1 MPKSERRTKV
11 PKSLGLWKI
20 GARESSMFKLEGIM
34 YHQEAWFLLGI
45 FESHWNI
52 TEIVMSQENC
62 NF

>member
-34 YHQEAWFLLGI
+34 CPPRSLDFIGYILKPLEHYR
-45 FESHWNI
+45 
-52 TEIVMSQENC
+52 NC
-62 NF
+62 YE

>member
-34 YHQEAWFLLGI
+34 CPPRSLDFIGYI
-45 FESHWNI
+45 
-52 TEIVMSQENC
+52 
-62 NF
+62 